1 MNPLNFLNDKFLG
14 NTIESYV
21 WFFGI
26 LLLGLILK
34 KFLTKIITRTIYSI
48 FRRYGK
54 SVGAEQFLNLMN
66 RPFQLF
72 IMIGIFYFAFDRLV
86 FPTEWKLVP
95 ENQFGIRLV
104 IFRLFEGAIVF
115 SITWIALRTID
126 FIGLIFLVRAQ
137 KTESKMDDQLVTFAK
152 EAVKVIGVVIGF
164 FVLIG
169 LVFNLNVVSLVTGL
183 GIGGLA
189 FALAAKETLENLL
202 GSFTLFIDKPFV
214 VGDSIR
220 VGSTEGKVESIGF
233 RSTRIRALDRMIVIV
248 PNKKMTDAE
257 LINDTERISRRANF
271 TIGLV
276 YQTTEAQLRTIIK
289 EIRNVLREQE
299 LIEPE
304 PIVRFKTFGPSSIEI
319 VIIFH
324 ALTPAM
330 ADFLKLQEEI
340 NFSIMNIVKRNGSDF
355 SYPTSVFYLKK
366 EDNNPEK
373 SSAE

>member
-26 LLLGLILK
+26 ILFGLILK
-34 KFLTKIITRTIYSI
+34 KFLTKIITRTIFAI

-54 SVGAEQFLNLMN
+54 SVGAEQFLSLMN

-104 IFRLFEGAIVF
+104 IFRIFEGAIVV
-115 SITWIALRTID
+115 SLTWISRRLFD
-126 FIGLIFLVRAQ
+126 FIGLVLIARV
-137 KTESKMDDQLVTFAK
+137 KNTMTTTDDQLVIFGK
-152 EAVKVIGVVIGF
+152 EALKAITVGIGF

-169 LVFNLNVVSLVTGL
+169 IVFNLNVLGLVTGL

-189 FALAAKETLENLL
+189 FALAAKETLENLI

-214 VGDSIR
+214 VGDTIK
-220 VGSTEGKVESIGF
+220 VGSTEGKVEGIGF
-233 RSTRIRALDRMIVIV
+233 RSTRIRAIDRMIVIV
-248 PNKKMTDAE
+248 PNKKMTDTE
-257 LINDTERISRRANF
+257 LINDTERVSRRSNF
-271 TIGLV
+271 ILGLV
-276 YQTTEAQLRTIIK
+276 YQTSEKQLRTIIK
-289 EIRNVLREQE
+289 EIHGVLTSQE
-299 LIEPE
+299 LIEPD
-304 PIVRFKTFGPSSIEI
+304 PIVRLKLFGATSIDII
-319 VIIFH
+319 VNFH
-324 ALTPAM
+324 ARTPDM
-330 ADFLKLQEEI
+330 SDFLKLQEEI

-355 SYPTSVFYLKK
+355 AYPTSVFYLKK
-366 EDNNPEK
+366 EDVEIEK
-373 SSAE
+373 GVSE